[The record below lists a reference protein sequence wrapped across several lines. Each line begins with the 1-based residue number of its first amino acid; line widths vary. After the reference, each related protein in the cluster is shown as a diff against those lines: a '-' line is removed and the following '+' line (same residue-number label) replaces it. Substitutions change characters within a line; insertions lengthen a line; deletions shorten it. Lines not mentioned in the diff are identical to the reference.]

1 MLRKLI
7 SYIFIC
13 ILLIGCEYEN
23 PLTSECESDFEMDVV
38 SDLVMDENGYYNMS
52 FISGEIQTF
61 AVLSA
66 EIGLQYWPVGW
77 ISNKEYN
84 IEHMG
89 TDNWT
94 NLINQSSYSDD
105 DGTANTVLGVWP
117 EFIGDTIKVYCG
129 YHDECDFYFLDSL
142 EVIVK

>member
-7 SYIFIC
+7 SYIFIYM
-13 ILLIGCEYEN
+13 IMVGCESPFESCG
-23 PLTSECESDFEMDVV
+23 SESYLDINAV
-38 SDLVMDENGYYNMS
+38 DLVMDENGYYNMS

-77 ISNKEYN
+77 TSNKEYN

-94 NLINQSSYSDD
+94 NIINQSSYSDD
-105 DGTANTVLGVWP
+105 EGTANTVLGVWP

-129 YHDECDFYFLDSL
+129 YHDECDIYFLDSL

>member
-1 MLRKLI
+1 MLKKLI
-7 SYIFIC
+7 NYIFIYM
-13 ILLIGCEYEN
+13 IMVGCESPFESCD
-23 PLTSECESDFEMDVV
+23 SESHLDIDAVN
-38 SDLVMDENGYYNMS
+38 LVMDENGYYTMS
-52 FISGEIQTF
+52 FINGEIQTF
-61 AVLSA
+61 AVFSA

-77 ISNKEYN
+77 ISDKEYN

-105 DGTANTVLGVWP
+105 EGIANTVLGVWP

-129 YHDECDFYFLDSL
+129 YHDECDIYFLDSL
-142 EVIVK
+142 EVIVW